1 MLLDD
6 HSGRCLL
13 LYSRRLCGTDHA
25 MGAHLIR
32 QEEGHLS
39 LPYRLLLRLLS
50 LDTGLQ
56 IARTDHT
63 PSVPLGVPNRG
74 PRRIVRR
81 SGWVIDVREPVIG
94 RGSQRVIEPL
104 LLLMGSSI

>member
-6 HSGRCLL
+6 HSGRGLL
-13 LYSRRLCGTDHA
+13 LDGRRLCGADHA

-50 LDTGLQ
+50 LNTGLQ

-63 PSVPLGVPNRG
+63 PSVPLGVPH
-74 PRRIVRR
+74 
-81 SGWVIDVREPVIG
+81 SWVIDVREPVIG

-104 LLLMGSSI
+104 LLLMGGSI